1 MFHAADNEPGKT
13 NKKMKGEKKE
23 RKERSDNKQW
33 ENQLNNLNEKLCSVH
48 MRMPSSIWAFSCVAV
63 QSGKIRRVLDRKQT
77 QAVAKDGMNAGRDRH
92 R

>member
-1 MFHAADNEPGKT
+1 MFYAADNEPGKI
-13 NKKMKGEKKE
+13 NKKMKG

-33 ENQLNNLNEKLCSVH
+33 KNQLNNLNEKLCSVH
-48 MRMPSSIWAFSCVAV
+48 VRMPSSIWAFTCVAV
-63 QSGKIRRVLDRKQT
+63 QSGKIRRILDRRQT